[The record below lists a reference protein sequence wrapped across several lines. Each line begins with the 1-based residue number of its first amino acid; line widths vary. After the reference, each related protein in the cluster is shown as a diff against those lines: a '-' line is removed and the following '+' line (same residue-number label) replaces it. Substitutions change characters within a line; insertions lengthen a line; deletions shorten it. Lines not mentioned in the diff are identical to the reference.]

1 MSAAN
6 TTTVFASVNR
16 IATPDPVDVD
26 MIGAHGM
33 VVIIDVSA
41 AAVTPSVVFN
51 VDGYDSLSQKTWTL
65 LDSAAITGEGT
76 TVLRVGPGLT
86 NSANLIADD
95 LIPPAVRIAPVHAD
109 ADPITYTVAVHSTE

>member
-6 TTTVFASVNR
+6 TTTAFASVNR

-33 VVIIDVSA
+33 VVIIDVTA

-65 LDSAAITGEGT
+65 LDSAAITGTGT

-86 NSANLIADD
+86 NAANTVADD

-109 ADPITYTVAVHSTE
+109 ADPITYTVSVHSTE

>member
-6 TTTVFASVNR
+6 TITAFASVNR

-33 VVIIDVSA
+33 VVIIDVSD

-51 VDGYDSLSQKTWTL
+51 VDGFDSLSQKTWTL
-65 LDSAAITGEGT
+65 LDSAAITGTGT

>member
-6 TTTVFASVNR
+6 ITTAFASVLR

-26 MIGAHGM
+26 MIGAHGL

-65 LDSAAITGEGT
+65 LDSAAITGTGT
-76 TVLRVGPGLT
+76 TILKVGPGLT
-86 NSANLIADD
+86 NDANAVADD

>member
-33 VVIIDVSA
+33 VVIIDVTA

-65 LDSAAITGEGT
+65 LDSAAITGTGT

-86 NSANLIADD
+86 NAANTVADD

-109 ADPITYTVAVHSTE
+109 ADPITYTVSVHSTE